1 MSIKNLLFQKEHNAD
16 KIVQVKGWLLT
27 KRIQKEITFIKIN
40 DGSCPQGLQLVI
52 INRLYPNLDCY
63 TIGCSLEA
71 HGKMVET
78 MKSKARNP
86 TDVAE
91 YEMECTE
98 LKIIGLSD
106 KDTYPFA
113 KTKLPLEYLRK
124 FAHIRG
130 RTSTYGSIFRLR
142 SAIMLNLHKY
152 LGSTEDFLFLNPP
165 IITKGDCEGG
175 GGVFQVTEKD
185 LSNNLTKFNWKD
197 DQTSAID
204 ENLIKLTNASHSQFD
219 HFNQPVY
226 LTVSSQLQLEALA
239 CSLGRVYTTNK
250 SFRAEHSSTHKHLS
264 EFEHLEI
271 EACFIT
277 LDELMD
283 IAEKLIKTI
292 ACKLLDENMDDILNL
307 EKFVSPMLSTKL
319 REISKSNYMRIRY
332 TDAIS
337 LLQTMKLDTPVVY
350 GMDLN
355 SEMETALT
363 NHFNSPVFVF
373 NWTLDIK
380 AFYMKR
386 DEVDSSLCNNFDLL
400 MPYKVGELI
409 GGSMRE
415 DSYDKLLEV
424 VEQRKMNIEPIE
436 YYLNLRKHG
445 SVPHGG
451 FGLGLD
457 RLIMLMTGMENIRDV
472 VPFPIQ
478 YKSCDY

>member
-1 MSIKNLLFQKEHNAD
+1 MSIKNLLQANYTD
-16 KIVQVKGWLLT
+16 NIDNILVKGWLLT
-27 KRIQKEITFIKIN
+27 KRSQKEVTFIKIN

-52 INRLYPNLDCY
+52 LNTLYPNLDQY
-63 TIGCSLEA
+63 TIGCSLMA
-71 HGKMVET
+71 KGKMVET
-78 MKSKARNP
+78 PSKTREP
-86 TDVAE
+86 TEMPE
-91 YEMECTE
+91 YEMQCTE
-98 LKIIGLSD
+98 LTLVGTCD

-124 FAHIRG
+124 FAHLRG

-152 LGSTEDFLFLNPP
+152 LGTQEEFLFLNPP

-175 GGVFQVTEKD
+175 SDVFQVTERD
-185 LSNNLTKFNWKD
+185 LSKLPAKKFDWKD
-197 DQTSAID
+197 
-204 ENLIKLTNASHSQFD
+204 D

-264 EFEHLEI
+264 EFEHLEV
-271 EACFIT
+271 EACFVT
-277 LDELMD
+277 LTELMN
-283 IAEKLIKTI
+283 IAEKLIKSI
-292 ACKLLDENMDDILNL
+292 AHTLLKDNLADIKNL
-307 EKFVSPMLSTKL
+307 EKFVSPDLSSKL
-319 REISKSNYMRIRY
+319 QDIATVGYPRLAYP
-332 TDAIS
+332 DAIEI
-337 LLQTMKLDTPVVY
+337 LKTLKLETPVEY

-363 NHFNSPVFVF
+363 NHFKSPVFVF
-373 NWTLDIK
+373 NWPLKIK

-386 DEVDSSLCNNFDLL
+386 DTMKPSLCNNFDLL

-415 DSYDKLLEV
+415 DSYEKLLEV
-424 VEQRKMNIEPIE
+424 VNERKMNVETLQ
-436 YYLNLRKHG
+436 YYIDLRKQG

-457 RLIMLMTGMENIRDV
+457 RLVMLMTGMENIKDV

>member
-1 MSIKNLLFQKEHNAD
+1 MSIKNLLQEQYRDYKSE
-16 KIVQVKGWLLT
+16 KIVQARGWLLS
-27 KRIQKEITFIKIN
+27 KRSQKEITFIKIN

-52 INRLYPNLDCY
+52 MNTLYVSLEEY
-63 TIGCSLEA
+63 TIGCSLVA
-71 HGKMVET
+71 SGKIVET
-78 MKSKARNP
+78 MKSRGLDINP
-86 TDVAE
+86 APE

-98 LKIIGLSD
+98 LTLVGSCD
-106 KDTYPFA
+106 KDTYPLA
-113 KTKLPLEYLRK
+113 KTKLSLEYLRK

-142 SAIMLNLHKY
+142 SAIMLHLHKY
-152 LGSTEDFLFLNPP
+152 LGDTEEFLFLNPP

-175 GGVFQVTEKD
+175 GGVFQLKEKD
-185 LSNNLTKFNWKD
+185 ST
-197 DQTSAID
+197 
-204 ENLIKLTNASHSQFD
+204 EE
-219 HFNQPVY
+219 HFVQPAY

-271 EACFIT
+271 EACYIT
-277 LDELMD
+277 LNELMD
-283 IAEKLIKTI
+283 IAEKFIKTI
-292 ACKLLDENMDDILNL
+292 ASKLLDQNMDDVMNL
-307 EKFVSPMLSTKL
+307 EKFMSPNLSNKL
-319 REISKSNYMRIRY
+319 VEISISNYTRIAY
-332 TDAIS
+332 TDAII

-355 SEMETALT
+355 SEMETTLT
-363 NHFNSPVFVF
+363 NHFKSPVFVF
-373 NWTLDIK
+373 NWPLDIK
-380 AFYMKR
+380 AFYMKQ
-386 DEVDSSLCNNFDLL
+386 DNVNMSLCNNFDLL

-415 DSYDKLLEV
+415 DSYEKLLKV
-424 VEQRKMNIEPIE
+424 VNERKMNIEPIQ
-436 YYLNLRKHG
+436 YYVDLRKHG

-457 RLIMLMTGMENIRDV
+457 RLVMLMTGMENIKDV

-478 YKSCDY
+478 YKMCDY